1 MTNNPKLDQI
11 ACLLEQSG
19 DYRVLR
25 RLTPRG
31 THDETEDAV
40 AGRGVFL
47 GLETT
52 GRDPGMHELIE
63 IALVPFTYSAEGRIL
78 NVGEPY
84 HAFQMPFMPILPEVS
99 KRTGITSE
107 MVDGCLIDVG
117 EVERMIAG
125 VDWICSQDSQHDRPF
140 AEQVTPAFAK
150 VRWACTLTQVPW
162 REAGYGGA
170 MLGRL
175 LAELGYFTSSHRA
188 HEDCMSAVE
197 ILSQR
202 LPNSETTAFARL
214 IVAAEAPTYIVWAVR
229 CPLDRIRSLRSR
241 GYRWNEIAKP
251 DRPKAWYREVS
262 EEIVALELQYLR
274 REVYEADVD
283 VPVTEVTAFDRFS
296 QRI

>member
-1 MTNNPKLDQI
+1 MPNNLPLDRL
-11 ACLLEQSG
+11 ASLLEQSG
-19 DYRVLR
+19 EYRVLR

-31 THDETEDAV
+31 TRDDTEDAV
-40 AGRGVFL
+40 AGRGVFV

-84 HAFQMPFMPILPEVS
+84 HSFQMPFMPLSPEVS
-99 KRTGITSE
+99 KRTGITTR

-117 EVERMIAG
+117 EVERMVADA
-125 VDWICSQDSQHDRPF
+125 DWICSQDSQHDRPF

-170 MLGRL
+170 KLGRL
-175 LAELGYFTSSHRA
+175 LAELGYFASLHRA
-188 HEDCMSAVE
+188 HEDCVAAVE
-197 ILSQR
+197 ILSQC
-202 LPNSETTAFARL
+202 LPNSEATAFAKL
-214 IVAAEAPTYIVWAVR
+214 VVAAEAPTYQVWAVQ
-229 CPLDRIRSLRSR
+229 CPLGRIRSLRAR

-251 DRPKAWYREVS
+251 GRPKAWYRELS
-262 EEIVALELQYLR
+262 EEMVGLELQYLR
-274 REVYEADVD
+274 REIYEADVD

-296 QRI
+296 HRI